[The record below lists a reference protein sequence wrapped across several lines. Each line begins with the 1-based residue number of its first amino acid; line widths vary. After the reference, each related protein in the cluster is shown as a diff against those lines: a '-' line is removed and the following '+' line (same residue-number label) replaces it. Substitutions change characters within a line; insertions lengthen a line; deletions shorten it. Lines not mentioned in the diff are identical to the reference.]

1 MEHVKLKSLS
11 GIAKLAGVALCLA
24 GILVIA
30 LYAGPSVSPVNHH
43 RAFASHASSA
53 AHVVTRSAWVK
64 WTFLVVLANTEMDIP
79 HGPRQHGVVSLDR
92 PPGQYVV
99 VVIATSFFLQCT
111 LWTYGFLQHAV
122 ELAIFGLISRASP
135 TLFQLNQINFKA
147 RNTVNDS

>member
-43 RAFASHASSA
+43 RAFASHASTA

-99 VVIATSFFLQCT
+99 VIYSYLFLSAVH
-111 LWTYGFLQHAV
+111 LVDGFLQQDV
-122 ELAIFGLISRASP
+122 EAELVMRTNKLHTS
-135 TLFQLNQINFKA
+135 
-147 RNTVNDS
+147 V

>member
-64 WTFLVVLANTEMDIP
+64 WTFLMVLANTAWSLWIVL
-79 HGPRQHGVVSLDR
+79 QVSMSSL
-92 PPGQYVV
+92 
-99 VVIATSFFLQCT
+99 
-111 LWTYGFLQHAV
+111 
-122 ELAIFGLISRASP
+122 
-135 TLFQLNQINFKA
+135 
-147 RNTVNDS
+147 